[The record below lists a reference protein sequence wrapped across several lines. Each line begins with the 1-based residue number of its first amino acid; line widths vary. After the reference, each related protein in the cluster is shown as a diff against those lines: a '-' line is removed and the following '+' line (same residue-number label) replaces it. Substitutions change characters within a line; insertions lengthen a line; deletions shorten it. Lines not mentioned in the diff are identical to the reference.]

1 MRNALTRTAIGLA
14 AAAALVGTAAM
25 PAAATPGDPE
35 TGLSFYVYKEW
46 KFVANFPQPD
56 TGCHLVPAGADLL
69 VGWSGLENV
78 RAYSTPDCTG
88 QYSSLGTLR
97 SVVPGYVSFRTE

>member
-14 AAAALVGTAAM
+14 AAAALAGGAAM
-25 PAAATPGDPE
+25 PAAAAPADPE

-56 TGCHLVPAGADLL
+56 TGCHLFPKGADLL

-97 SVVPGYVSFRTE
+97 SVVPSYVSFSTE